1 MKFKHQTFVD
11 VRRLD
16 PYERRQLYFARNAL
30 ARLRHAGEETG
41 LLTREAIRQQGCCV
55 FAAHALVDVL
65 QQSSFDASLRACG
78 LAFATIHHGRINGK
92 LIGSPEAEDV
102 PFPGAIDGHAVVQL
116 GKFILDPTFG
126 QLSDR
131 TKKFPDTVIL
141 APLQTQKRITLVDGV
156 DADQF
161 AEIEWRNGRHGY
173 FAGLYQLPA
182 ALEAAASS
190 WNSNPSLAP
199 ELRRPLVQ
207 RTLELMSEPPHS
219 GASKRSNSRAT
230 SSAGIS
236 RTGSTRRLSCQT
248 ARSS

>member
-30 ARLRHAGEETG
+30 ARLRQAGEETG

-55 FAAHALVDVL
+55 YAACALVDVL

-78 LAFATIHHGRINGK
+78 LAFATIHNGRINGK

-102 PFPGAIDGHAVVQL
+102 PFPGAIDGHAVVHL

-126 QLSDR
+126 QLSDG
-131 TKKFPDTVIL
+131 TKRFPDTAIIAL
-141 APLQTQKRITLVDGV
+141 LQTQKRITLVDGV

-161 AEIEWRNGRHGY
+161 AEIEWRNRDRGY
-173 FAGLYQLPA
+173 FVGLYQLPA
-182 ALEAAASS
+182 ALEAAAAKWSS
-190 WNSNPSLAP
+190 DPSVDP

-207 RTLELMSEPPHS
+207 RTLELMSEPSLS
-219 GASKRSNSRAT
+219 GASKRSHSRAT
-230 SSAGIS
+230 SLVGIS
-236 RTGSTRRLSCQT
+236 RTGFTHRRLRQT
-248 ARSS
+248 ALSS